1 MTLGPARKLREKL
14 LILLIIAALFIIGY
28 CGPSVEVLFGEVG
41 VKVLIW
47 ALGIVILAFVIIK
60 DIAKMRGGRRGLGH
74 GRHSS
79 GNVGRHSSAHG
90 YSVDELE
97 KMDMM
102 DEDD

>member
-1 MTLGPARKLREKL
+1 M

-28 CGPSVEVLFGEVG
+28 YGPTVEAMFGEVG
-41 VKVLIW
+41 AKVLIW

-60 DIAKMRGGRRGLGH
+60 DIAKMRGGRSGGGRGH

-79 GNVGRHSSAHG
+79 GGGSRHSSDHG

-97 KMDMM
+97 EMDMM
-102 DEDD
+102 DEDDS

>member
-1 MTLGPARKLREKL
+1 M

-28 CGPSVEVLFGEVG
+28 YGPSVEAMFGEVG
-41 VKVLIW
+41 AKVLIW

-60 DIAKMRGGRRGLGH
+60 DIAKMRGNAGG

-79 GNVGRHSSAHG
+79 GNGSRHSPGNG

-97 KMDMM
+97 EMDMM
-102 DEDD
+102 DEDE

>member
-1 MTLGPARKLREKL
+1 M

-28 CGPSVEVLFGEVG
+28 YGPSVEAMFGEVG
-41 VKVLIW
+41 AKVLIW

-60 DIAKMRGGRRGLGH
+60 DIAKMRGGRSGG

-79 GNVGRHSSAHG
+79 GNG
-90 YSVDELE
+90 YSVDGLE
-97 KMDMM
+97 EMDMM

>member
-1 MTLGPARKLREKL
+1 M

-28 CGPSVEVLFGEVG
+28 WGPSVEAMFGEVG
-41 VKVLIW
+41 AKVLIW

-60 DIAKMRGGRRGLGH
+60 DIAKMRGNAG

-79 GNVGRHSSAHG
+79 GNGSRHSSAHG

-97 KMDMM
+97 EMDMM
-102 DEDD
+102 DEDDF

>member
-1 MTLGPARKLREKL
+1 M

-28 CGPSVEVLFGEVG
+28 CGPSVEALFGEVG

-60 DIAKMRGGRRGLGH
+60 DIAKMRGGRRGG

-79 GNVGRHSSAHG
+79 GSG

-97 KMDMM
+97 EMDMM
-102 DEDD
+102 DEDDF

>member
-1 MTLGPARKLREKL
+1 M

-28 CGPSVEVLFGEVG
+28 CGPSVEALFGEVG

-60 DIAKMRGGRRGLGH
+60 DIAKMRGGR
-74 GRHSS
+74 S
-79 GNVGRHSSAHG
+79 GGGCHSSAHG

-97 KMDMM
+97 EMDMM

>member
-1 MTLGPARKLREKL
+1 M
-14 LILLIIAALFIIGY
+14 LILLIIVALFIIGY
-28 CGPSVEVLFGEVG
+28 CGPSVEALFGEVG

-60 DIAKMRGGRRGLGH
+60 DIAKMRGGRRGG

-97 KMDMM
+97 EMDMM

>member
-1 MTLGPARKLREKL
+1 M
-14 LILLIIAALFIIGY
+14 LILLIWSQIRGIAI
-28 CGPSVEVLFGEVG
+28 E
-41 VKVLIW
+41 
-47 ALGIVILAFVIIK
+47 LGIVILAFVIIK